1 MKGWVKI
8 VQANENNRK
17 SGEEMLIS
25 DKRDFIDF
33 NKIQRRTLYNNKEIN
48 VIR

>member
-1 MKGWVKI
+1 
-8 VQANENNRK
+8 
-17 SGEEMLIS
+17 MLIS

-33 NKIQRRTLYNNKEIN
+33 NKTQRRTLYNNKEIN